1 MKIIFQSSHLTNL
14 ITKTI
19 KMLQFFL
26 YNFLATF
33 ENSDIRLEQLI
44 IKNYTD
50 LVKFLK
56 KLTFSDFKY
65 G

>member
-1 MKIIFQSSHLTNL
+1 
-14 ITKTI
+14 
-19 KMLQFFL
+19 MLQFFL
-26 YNFLATF
+26 YNFLAIF